1 MRLTIQN
8 HALTVEIDTLGAQL
22 ASIRAPDGT
31 EYLWQGDPEIWARRA
46 PMLFPVIGRLRD
58 SAYLLDG
65 VPYTIPQHGFA
76 RDMEFQVS
84 GQTGQSL
91 SLSISDTEA
100 TRAVYPFAF
109 SLTVTYSLEGNTLV
123 KAHRVENRSDREM
136 LFELGSHD
144 GFRAPIEPGVPMSA
158 YRIVLPQPSV
168 RLYGMDERCLL
179 TPKGEEL
186 PLEGGALPLT
196 PASYGLDT
204 LVMDAPAG
212 HTAALVDQMG
222 RARVTMSF
230 PDFSYLGL
238 WTQNK
243 PFDTGYV
250 CIEPWTTLPD
260 ATFVGRELGDKAG
273 IRRLAPGQSETLT
286 YTTTFN

>member
-31 EYLWQGDPEIWARRA
+31 EYLWQGNPEIWARRA

-123 KAHRVENRSDREM
+123 KAHRVENRSDQEM
-136 LFELGSHD
+136 LFELGGHD

-168 RLYGMDERCLL
+168 RLYGMDDPSIPVTCASSPGPPSR
-179 TPKGEEL
+179 TP
-186 PLEGGALPLT
+186 PLWAGSWGT
-196 PASYGLDT
+196 RRAS
-204 LVMDAPAG
+204 AAWPPAG
-212 HTAALVDQMG
+212 
-222 RARVTMSF
+222 ARPSPTPPPST
-230 PDFSYLGL
+230 DRKEDCY
-238 WTQNK
+238 
-243 PFDTGYV
+243 
-250 CIEPWTTLPD
+250 E
-260 ATFVGRELGDKAG
+260 A
-273 IRRLAPGQSETLT
+273 
-286 YTTTFN
+286 